1 MADES
6 SGLWNN
12 LPSIIIVEIF
22 SYLSLKDRLLASTTC
37 KAWRNNLF
45 HPKLWHKVVFQLNS
59 CDNKTVN
66 QNNDGARFLA
76 KHLGQF
82 IREVVI
88 EVNSSN
94 PKDVRM
100 CKDILK
106 VLTFNSN
113 LRALSIKPHSSRL
126 EWSDYQDNLSL
137 DQ

>member
-1 MADES
+1 MAGES

-22 SYLSLKDRLLASTTC
+22 SFLSLKDRLRASSVC

-45 HPKLWHKVVFQLNS
+45 HPKLWRKVVFQLNS

-66 QNNDGARFLA
+66 HNNDGARFLA
-76 KHLGQF
+76 KHCGRF
-82 IREVVI
+82 VREVVI

-94 PKDVRM
+94 PKDVQL

-106 VLTFNSN
+106 VLTFNNN
-113 LRALSIKPHSSRL
+113 LRALSIRPRSSRL
-126 EWSDYQDNLSL
+126 EWTDDPDYISL